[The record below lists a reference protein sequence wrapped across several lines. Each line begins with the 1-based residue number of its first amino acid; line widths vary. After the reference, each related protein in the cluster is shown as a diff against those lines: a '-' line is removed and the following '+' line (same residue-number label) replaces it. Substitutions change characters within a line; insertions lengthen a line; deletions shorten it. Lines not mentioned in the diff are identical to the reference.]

1 MAMVFAAEGL
11 DGGEKLLLLAYTNY
25 TDPHGYCWPSEQRLA
40 DDCGTSL
47 STVARQKRSLKAKK
61 LLKSVRRIN
70 PKTGEPI
77 SNLSRV
83 NLPLLASMS
92 RPNRSYDDN
101 VMQQI
106 SFDEDTP
113 EDSDLLKCHS
123 DGYPLS
129 DRQVPT
135 VKMTGTPG
143 QSDSQSLS
151 DPPREP
157 VEIPKDGRSPSA
169 SGSRSSR
176 AGGSAASGKT
186 KPPSLT
192 HGQRQ
197 QVDALFAALPKPLA
211 DLVPDNPPSNL
222 KAAVLEALAADKPEA
237 RTPQQLV
244 DYRLMP
250 KWDKHYARQDQ
261 VGPLERPV
269 GVLITMLKRTK
280 ECQDP
285 RCDERTNV
293 DNGRPCISCEQRGV
307 DRRAER
313 AAERPVEALKKP
325 APAPAPRP
333 ATRRAPASVP
343 PPREAAMTEVSDQ
356 QRALARQALMSR
368 ARVPK

>member
-83 NLPLLASMS
+83 NLPLLASMG
-92 RPNRSYDDN
+92 RKGRTYDDN
-101 VMQQI
+101 LMQQI
-106 SFDEDTP
+106 SFDEEPQNGPDQ
-113 EDSDLLKCHS
+113 LKCHS

-129 DRQVPT
+129 DRQVPP

-143 QSDSQSLS
+143 QSDSQSLI

-157 VEIPKDGRSPSA
+157 VEIPKDGRSPA
-169 SGSRSSR
+169 TSGSRR
-176 AGGSAASGKT
+176 LAVGGSAASGKT
-186 KPPSLT
+186 NPPSLT
-192 HGQRQ
+192 RSQRQ
-197 QVDALFAALPKPLA
+197 QVDVLFAALPKPLA
-211 DLVPDNPPSNL
+211 DLVPDNPPQNL

-237 RTPQQLV
+237 RTAQQLI

-261 VGPLERPV
+261 AGPLERPV
-269 GVLITMLKRTK
+269 GVLITMLKRDP
-280 ECQDP
+280 ECGDP

-293 DNGRPCISCEQRGV
+293 DNGGSCLSCEQRTV
-307 DRRAER
+307 DKRAQR
-313 AAERPVEALKKP
+313 AQEAHQTAGPPASSPQPLVKTVKVP
-325 APAPAPRP
+325 APTAGGPGGEWAPPNNEY
-333 ATRRAPASVP
+333 RAV
-343 PPREAAMTEVSDQ
+343 
-356 QRALARQALMSR
+356 RALTGGQRR
-368 ARVPK
+368 HR